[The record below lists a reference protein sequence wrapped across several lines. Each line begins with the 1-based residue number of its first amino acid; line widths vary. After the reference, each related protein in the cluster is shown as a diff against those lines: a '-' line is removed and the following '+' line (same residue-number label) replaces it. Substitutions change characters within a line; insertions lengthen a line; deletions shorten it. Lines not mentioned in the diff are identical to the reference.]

1 MQNSTGTGFRSTRA
15 RSVCQWILLLG
26 TLLSLGTFVP
36 GVTLFAAE
44 PAPGVQVAD
53 DLTVTLYA
61 GDDLAHD
68 VHSLTVDSL
77 GRVVVSG
84 PGYVKI
90 LIDADRDGVADSTK
104 TYVSNLP
111 AGVQGMYFLGR
122 DLICASGEG
131 LVRYRDRDGDDQ
143 ADGPPETFLKIR
155 TGNEHD
161 LHAIRK
167 GPDGWWYLITGN
179 SAGVTEKYAALPTS
193 PVKKPSGGTLLRLKP
208 DLSAGEVFAH
218 GMRNAYDFDF
228 SEFGD
233 IFTFESDGEN
243 ATSLPWYR
251 PTRILQLLPGAHAGW
266 VTNDWIRPDSFFDM
280 PPVIRSMGRGSPTG
294 VVTYRHTAL
303 PSRYHGALLVMDW
316 TYGKVYAL
324 PLSPNGSTWSTEPIE
339 IMSAVGQYG
348 FAPTD
353 LEVGPSG
360 EIYVAVG
367 GRGTRGGVYCIRPAE
382 KNPDDRP
389 WPGGTGIPSTTAEK
403 LRVCLQA
410 PQPLSSWSRRVWE
423 PLAEQIR
430 SEPFIMAAQDRR
442 RPAAERIRAIEI
454 LTEKFNGIDR
464 DLATQLTLATD
475 PQVRA
480 RAAWAIGRSQPRT
493 PNPTALTPFL
503 TDPHPQVVRAALE
516 ALIGSDNVAIE
527 ELIQPLGEQLA
538 HRDKFIRQTLMR
550 ILSRTSGTNTHK
562 VAQVGFPR
570 GWSAAIPVAGAYAL
584 AAEGFASYTVEVA
597 LNILEGSYEDSL
609 KQEAVRVL
617 QVGLG
622 DLTPSN
628 GQLAPVYDGYA
639 PRLDLSSFAPQIAK
653 VQRTLESVYPTG
665 IAGVDWEL
673 ERVISMI
680 QPSSEIL
687 LEKVLQQLTR
697 QSHPVADIHRLIVAS
712 RIPVKRTPE
721 QRARIADTLIHL
733 VSKIQA
739 LNLKQDSDW
748 DQRILEMYDSLV
760 ELDSELPLAVL
771 QNPEFGHPSHIQLIG
786 KLPPQHLIRAGEIVG
801 NLARS
806 NPDYPW
812 NADVVF
818 LLAASPREEDQAL
831 IREKFSDYS
840 LRSAVLVSLAQ
851 EPEERDRPLFLQG
864 VENGSIDTM
873 LACIGA
879 LQLLEPS
886 KVPEENVLLVKTL
899 RKLGDRDEE
908 RQARD
913 QIVELLRLNLGE
925 NHGYILGRDGDP
937 QREAITAWTNAVR
950 QRFPKEFAASEG
962 TEEEDLQ
969 KLYQRLARIPWERGN
984 AQRGHQIFNV
994 RACSSC
1000 HGQSRALGPSL
1011 DGVTGRFSKEDLF
1024 TAIVFPSRDVSP
1036 RYRATQILTTDGQV
1050 RTGMVFYEAV
1060 DAIALRDANNQ
1071 TYRIPVEEIEARKT
1085 MTTSLMPNGLLNGLT
1100 DQDLADLYAYLQTVG
1115 QTATASGNINTL
1127 EQAR

>member
-1 MQNSTGTGFRSTRA
+1 MQNSTGTEFRSTHAGLMR
-15 RSVCQWILLLG
+15 QWIALG
-26 TLLSLGTFVP
+26 TLLSLGIFVSA
-36 GVTLFAAE
+36 TSLSAAE
-44 PAPGVQVAD
+44 PAPGVQVAE
-53 DLTVTLYA
+53 DLMVTLYA
-61 GDDLAHD
+61 GDELAHD
-68 VHSLTVDSL
+68 IHSLTVDSL

-90 LIDADRDGVADSTK
+90 LIDADRDGVAESTQ
-104 TYVSNLP
+104 TYLSDLP
-111 AGVQGMYFLGR
+111 AGAQGLYFLGR
-122 DLICASGEG
+122 DLVCAVGEG
-131 LVRYRDRDGDDQ
+131 LVRYRDRNGDDR

-179 SAGVTEKYAALPTS
+179 AAGVTDRYAALPTS
-193 PVKKPSGGTLLRLKP
+193 PVKNPSAGTLLRLKP
-208 DLSAGEVFAH
+208 DLSAGEVYAH

-228 SEFGD
+228 SAYGD
-233 IFTFESDGEN
+233 VFTFDSDGEN
-243 ATSLPWYR
+243 VTSLPWYR
-251 PTRILQLLPGAHAGW
+251 PTRVLQLLPGSHAGW

-280 PPVIRSMGRGSPTG
+280 PPVVRSMGRGSPTG

-303 PSRYHGALLVMDW
+303 PSRYHGALMVMDW

-324 PLSPNGSTWSTEPIE
+324 PLTPNGSSWSTEPIE
-339 IMSAVGQYG
+339 IMSAVGQHG

-353 LEVGPSG
+353 IEVGPAG

-367 GRGTRGGVYCIRPAE
+367 GRGTRGGVYCIRPAV
-382 KNPDDRP
+382 KNPEDRP
-389 WPGGTGIPSTTAEK
+389 WPGGTGNPNTTAEK

-430 SEPFIMAAQDRR
+430 SEPFIMAAQDRS
-442 RPAAERIRAIEI
+442 RPASERIRAIEI

-493 PNPTALTPFL
+493 PNSTALTPYL
-503 TDPHPQVVRAALE
+503 ADPHPQVVRSALE

-527 ELIQPLGEQLA
+527 ELIKPLGEQLA

-550 ILSRTSGTNTHK
+550 IMSRTSGTNTHK
-562 VAQVGFPR
+562 MAQVGFPR
-570 GWSAAIPVAGAYAL
+570 GWTASVPVAGAYAL
-584 AAEGFASYTVEVA
+584 ASEGFASYTVDIA
-597 LNILEGSYEDSL
+597 LSILQGSYEDAL
-609 KQEAVRVL
+609 KLEAVRIL
-617 QVGLG
+617 QLGLG
-622 DLTPSN
+622 DVTPAN

-639 PRLDLSSFAPQIAK
+639 PRLDLSSFGPHVTK
-653 VQRTLESVYPTG
+653 VQTTLESIYPTG
-665 IAGVDWEL
+665 VAEVDWEL

-680 QPSSEIL
+680 QPSSDVL
-687 LEKVLQQLTR
+687 LDKVVQQLTR

-712 RIPVKRTPE
+712 RIPAKRTPE
-721 QRARIADTLIHL
+721 QRARMADTLIHL
-733 VSKIQA
+733 VSKIETLQ
-739 LNLKQDSDW
+739 LKQDSDW

-760 ELDSELPLAVL
+760 DLDTELPLAVL
-771 QNPEFGHPSHIQLIG
+771 QNPGFGHPSHIQLIG
-786 KLPPQHLIRAGEIVG
+786 KLPARHLIRAGEIIG
-801 NLARS
+801 DRARS
-806 NPDYPW
+806 DPEYPW

-818 LLAASPREEDQAL
+818 LLAASPRDEDQAL

-851 EPEERDRPLFLQG
+851 EPEEADRQLFLQG
-864 VENGSIDTM
+864 IENGSIETM

-886 KVPEENVLLVKTL
+886 KAAEENVLLAKTL
-899 RKLGDRDEE
+899 RKLGDREEE

-925 NHGYILGRDGDP
+925 SHGYVLGRDGDP
-937 QREAITAWTNAVR
+937 QVQAVAAWTNAIR
-950 QRFPKEFAASEG
+950 QRFPREFAASEG
-962 TEEEDLQ
+962 AEVEDLQ
-969 KLYQRLARIPWERGN
+969 KLHGRLAQISWQNGN
-984 AQRGHQIFNV
+984 AQRGHQIYNV
-994 RACSSC
+994 RACASC
-1000 HGQSRALGPSL
+1000 HGKSGALGPAL
-1011 DGVTGRFSKEDLF
+1011 DGVTGRFSRDDLF

-1036 RYRATQILTTDGQV
+1036 RYRATQILTTEGQV

-1071 TYRIPVEEIEARKT
+1071 TFRIPVEEIEARKT
-1085 MTTSLMPNGLLNGLT
+1085 MTTSLMPNGLLNGLS
-1100 DQDLADLYAYLQTVG
+1100 DQELADLYAYLQTLG
-1115 QTATASGNINTL
+1115 QTATASGSLNGL
-1127 EQAR
+1127 ESSR